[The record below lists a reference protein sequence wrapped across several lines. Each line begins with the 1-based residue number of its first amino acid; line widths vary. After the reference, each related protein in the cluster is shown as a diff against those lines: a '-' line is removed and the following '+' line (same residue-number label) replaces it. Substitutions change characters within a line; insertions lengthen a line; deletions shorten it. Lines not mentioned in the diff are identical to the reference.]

1 MPTAM
6 LQCRRWQANL
16 NCLNCNGLLASRYR
30 DRINRFESSYGRTT
44 HGRKRAV
51 GLSGDS
57 EASPSGTEPL
67 DEGAS
72 GKVQEAAGG
81 GANNYSGFSPNP
93 ESKWSPQ
100 FWANKHAALQFCS
113 TEELDAAIGWLWEVP
128 ELRHLPRVHVGENT
142 MIVPEG
148 AVDAFRKR
156 GYHFTVNSVVSA
168 GDLPADEVNRIR
180 REG

>member
-1 MPTAM
+1 MEEKDP
-6 LQCRRWQANL
+6 
-16 NCLNCNGLLASRYR
+16 S
-30 DRINRFESSYGRTT
+30 
-44 HGRKRAV
+44 V
-51 GLSGDS
+51 DS
-57 EASPSGTEPL
+57 EALSSGTQPL

-72 GKVQEAAGG
+72 GKTQETTAGG
-81 GANNYSGFSPNP
+81 SVNSYTGFSPNQ
-93 ESKWSPQ
+93 EIRWSPQ
-100 FWANKHAALQFCS
+100 FWANKHAALQFSS

-148 AVDAFRKR
+148 AVDAFKKK
-156 GYHFTVNSVVSA
+156 GYDFTVSKVVSA